1 MPSGAGLVKV
11 EIKSDHPDAVE
22 SGGLPMRICIT
33 GGSGFIGSWF
43 CHEYRKCGVEV
54 VILDLIEPASNLPHE
69 RFVHGDVRDLEA
81 VRDALA
87 GCDAVLHLAAAHH
100 DFGITESTFFA
111 VNKDGASVLCQAMD
125 ELGVR
130 RVCFYS
136 TVAVYGSASPP
147 LSEETHPEPES
158 HYGRSKLA
166 GEKVFEAWTLQ
177 GDDRRALIIRPTVT
191 FGPYNF
197 ANMYSLIRQIDR
209 KQFFQAGQ
217 ASNIKSLSYIENI
230 MAATLWLWERAGDDD
245 PFAVYNWVEK
255 PDMDS
260 AEISRTVAD
269 AMGAKYLHIPLW
281 MALAMAKPFDL
292 MIALTGKNIPVSSAR
307 VRKLFVDQTKFEAD
321 KARQRG
327 FTPDI
332 SLAEGLRR
340 MVAWY
345 LEGGRDQSAQWHQP
359 PAEIVRRSRD

>member
-1 MPSGAGLVKV
+1 M
-11 EIKSDHPDAVE
+11 
-22 SGGLPMRICIT
+22 
-33 GGSGFIGSWF
+33 
-43 CHEYRKCGVEV
+43 
-54 VILDLIEPASNLPHE
+54 
-69 RFVHGDVRDLEA
+69 HGDVRDIEA
-81 VRDALA
+81 VREAVA

-100 DFGITESTFFA
+100 DFGINESTFFA

-136 TVAVYGSASPP
+136 TVAVYGSAAPP
-147 LSEETHPEPES
+147 LTEETHPEPES

-177 GDDRRALIIRPTVT
+177 GDDRRALVIRPTVT

-209 KQFFQAGQ
+209 KQFFQAGK

-245 PFAVYNWVEK
+245 PSPSTTGSRSPTWTRRDQPDGRRCDGCEVPAHPAVDGPGDGQALRSHDR
-255 PDMDS
+255 PDRQEHS
-260 AEISRTVAD
+260 GVV
-269 AMGAKYLHIPLW
+269 GPGPQ
-281 MALAMAKPFDL
+281 ALRRSDE
-292 MIALTGKNIPVSSAR
+292 
-307 VRKLFVDQTKFEAD
+307 VRG
-321 KARQRG
+321 RQGRGRG

-332 SLAEGLRR
+332 SLAQGLQR